1 MCLSRGLASSQ
12 VPTGAYPEPGSS
24 PHYPTCAFSL
34 HHLSLA
40 SAGREPPA
48 ASLALPKGGETS
60 FSLWTATWGPGWRD
74 TAVSGSWPFL
84 PAPPWG
90 AHLLPVLP
98 PPTSAWGRERP
109 LGEAPFCPRA
119 ASVPTTAQD
128 VSRSS
133 SLRDS
138 TRSTE
143 GRRRACREAAVVQA
157 GFSLL
162 LMTHFPALI

>member
-1 MCLSRGLASSQ
+1 MCLSWGLASSQ

-60 FSLWTATWGPGWRD
+60 FSLWTATRGPGWRD

-98 PPTSAWGRERP
+98 HPRLHGAGSDPWEKHLFLPGQRRCQPQHRMSLARP
-109 LGEAPFCPRA
+109 LSVTQLGQPKAGGERAGRQPWCRRGFLFC
-119 ASVPTTAQD
+119 S
-128 VSRSS
+128 
-133 SLRDS
+133 
-138 TRSTE
+138 
-143 GRRRACREAAVVQA
+143 
-157 GFSLL
+157 
-162 LMTHFPALI
+162 